1 MLLPWHS
8 DWIKD
13 LSLEIRYQ
21 LLLQDIMEVK
31 TPNSSNSSNGFTG
44 GSTTM
49 DKIKPKKF
57 WTRQRIG
64 IIAGSTLLIG
74 FLIYQFFLS
83 DKRSKLNVEQDK
95 LTISAVTQGKFDEF
109 IVVTGVVQPL
119 KTIQLDAIVGG
130 YVTEKLIEGGNMV
143 KQGEVLLRL
152 ENQNLKL
159 SFLQSETEASRLVN
173 DLQNTRQSL
182 KIARF
187 NLQKS
192 LSELDFQIDQA
203 RDAHERNTKLYKD
216 KVIPDADYLKTKR
229 DYERL
234 TKQRDIEVESQKYQ
248 EENSKMQISQLEG
261 TLASTQKNV
270 NLWKQTL
277 ENLSVKA
284 PVSGLLSSMNVEVG
298 SNINQGQNIGQIDD
312 LNGFKMRVG
321 VDEHYISRI
330 FVGLAGT
337 MDFNGKEYALKII
350 KIYPEVK
357 SGRFEVDMQFDK
369 APELIKRG
377 QSAPIRLQLGQPSQ
391 ATLLAVGGFFSE
403 TGGNWVYVVNEDGKR
418 AAKRKITLGRK
429 NPEYFEVLDGLKPG
443 EKVITS
449 SYENFGDNEVLEF

>member
-1 MLLPWHS
+1 
-8 DWIKD
+8 
-13 LSLEIRYQ
+13 
-21 LLLQDIMEVK
+21 MEVK
-31 TPNSSNSSNGFTG
+31 TPNSTSTSNGFSG
-44 GSTTM
+44 GSTM
-49 DKIKPKKF
+49 DRVKPKKF
-57 WTRQRIG
+57 WNTKRIG
-64 IIAGSTLLIG
+64 IIAGSTLLVA
-74 FLIYQFFLS
+74 FLVYQFFFA

-95 LTISAVTQGKFDEF
+95 LTVSTVKQGKFDEF

-173 DLQNTRQSL
+173 DLQNTRQNL
-182 KIARF
+182 KVARF
-187 NLQKS
+187 TLQKT
-192 LSELDFQIDQA
+192 LSDLDFQLDQA
-203 RDAHERNTKLYKD
+203 KDAHERNVKLFKD
-216 KVIPDADYLKTKR
+216 KVIPEADYLKTKR
-229 DYERL
+229 DYEKLVR
-234 TKQRDIEVESQKYQ
+234 QREIEIESQKYQ
-248 EENSKMQISQLEG
+248 EENAKMQITQLEG

-270 NLWKQTL
+270 NLWRQTL
-277 ENLSVKA
+277 DNLVVKA

-312 LNGFKMRVG
+312 LNGFKMRVS

-330 FVGLAGT
+330 FAGLQGS
-337 MDFNGKEYALKII
+337 MEFNGKDYGLKII
-350 KIYPEVK
+350 KIYPEVL

-369 APELIKRG
+369 GAPELIKRG

-391 ATLLAVGGFFSE
+391 ATLLPVGGFFSE
-403 TGGNWVYVVNEDGKR
+403 TGGNWVYVVGDDGKR

-429 NPEYFEVLDGLKPG
+429 NPEYFEVLEGLKPG